1 MKATIVNLNIFD
13 YIRSSTDHPL
23 RSLKPLVAFA
33 GNLEKSTFLHRELS
47 AFEFNIL
54 LYGINYDEQNITSL
68 NVEYKGAFLPN
79 EIPSKLEGSFGLVWD
94 GDSTDGCNGTSGDY
108 IRYNNPHKLSLYI
121 SSCLPVI
128 VWSQAAIAD
137 FVRQHNIGFCVDKLS
152 DIRTKINDMDEDE
165 YQSYL
170 TNVRKMQEKIVS
182 GYFTRKAMG
191 KALTIIINNEI

>member
-1 MKATIVNLNIFD
+1 M
-13 YIRSSTDHPL
+13 
-23 RSLKPLVAFA
+23 
-33 GNLEKSTFLHRELS
+33 
-47 AFEFNIL
+47 

-94 GDSTDGCNGTSGDY
+94 GDSTDGCNGASGDY

-137 FVRQHNIGFCVDKLS
+137 FVRQHNIGFCVDKLI
-152 DIRTKINDMDEDE
+152 DIRT
-165 YQSYL
+165 
-170 TNVRKMQEKIVS
+170 
-182 GYFTRKAMG
+182 
-191 KALTIIINNEI
+191 